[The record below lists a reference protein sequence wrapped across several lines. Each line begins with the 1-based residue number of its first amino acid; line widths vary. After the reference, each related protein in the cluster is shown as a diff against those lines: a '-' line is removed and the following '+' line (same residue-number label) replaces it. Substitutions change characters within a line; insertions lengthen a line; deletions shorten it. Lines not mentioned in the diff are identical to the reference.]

1 MINEALTNNKCGVCK
16 RWNAKSRWRRVNVF
30 SVHRVAA
37 HLLARSSRH
46 NWGAQRHGG
55 RKQTTQDSGG
65 ATATTKQTHE
75 RTQRI
80 HLNILTISDI
90 STCSTL
96 TINVMSTDE
105 GLTTNRQATVARTH
119 SHAHALT
126 HAHRLSADHRPST
139 HIIEIYLSQHRAN
152 NLAATRIVIEKV
164 ERIRQ
169 RFFINTN
176 IDKFI
181 LRLKCNY

>member
-1 MINEALTNNKCGVCK
+1 MQKAAGVELTYSVCTEWQHTYWHEVPGTFEGHSDTGPG
-16 RWNAKSRWRRVNVF
+16 R
-30 SVHRVAA
+30 
-37 HLLARSSRH
+37 
-46 NWGAQRHGG
+46 G